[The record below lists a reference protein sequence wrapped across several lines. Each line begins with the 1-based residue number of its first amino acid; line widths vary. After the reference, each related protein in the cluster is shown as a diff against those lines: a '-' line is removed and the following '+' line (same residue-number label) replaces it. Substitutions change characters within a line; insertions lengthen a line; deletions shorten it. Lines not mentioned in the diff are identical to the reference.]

1 MAPLSMLQTECMDT
15 ISPEQRSALMKRVRR
30 SDTTPE
36 VTLRK
41 ALHRLGFRY
50 VIGDKRLPGTPDLVF
65 PKCRAAVFVH
75 GCFWHGHECR
85 QGRAPSSNVDYW
97 APKIVANRARDA
109 RKEQALRD
117 LGWRVLIVWE
127 CELKGGSLQASVD
140 RLATE
145 LTKVPE
151 PRV

>member
-1 MAPLSMLQTECMDT
+1 
-15 ISPEQRSALMKRVRR
+15 MKRVRR
-30 SDTTPE
+30 SDTKPE

-65 PKCRAAVFVH
+65 SKHKAAVFVH

-97 APKIVANRARDA
+97 APKIAANRARDS

-117 LGWRVLIVWE
+117 LGWRVFTVWE
-127 CELKGGSLQASVD
+127 CELKAASLPASVES
-140 RLATE
+140 LAAALKQRT
-145 LTKVPE
+145 
-151 PRV
+151 

>member
-1 MAPLSMLQTECMDT
+1 
-15 ISPEQRSALMKRVRR
+15 MKRVRR
-30 SDTTPE
+30 SDTKPE

-65 PKCRAAVFVH
+65 PKYKAAVFVH

-97 APKIVANRARDA
+97 VPKIAANRARDA
-109 RKEQALRD
+109 RKEQALREQ
-117 LGWRVLIVWE
+117 GWRVFTVWE
-127 CELKGGSLQASVD
+127 CELKSASLTAYVE
-140 RLATE
+140 RLAVALNCEQPTQD
-145 LTKVPE
+145 LTLN
-151 PRV
+151 R

>member
-1 MAPLSMLQTECMDT
+1 
-15 ISPEQRSALMKRVRR
+15 MKRVRR
-30 SDTTPE
+30 ADTKPE

-65 PKCRAAVFVH
+65 PKHRAAVFVH

-85 QGRAPSSNVDYW
+85 QGRVPSSNVDYW

-117 LGWRVLIVWE
+117 LGWRVFTVWE
-127 CELKGGSLQASVD
+127 CELKAASLSVSVG
-140 RLATE
+140 RLAAALHE
-145 LTKVPE
+145 VPKE
-151 PRV
+151 IA

>member
-1 MAPLSMLQTECMDT
+1 MDNL
-15 ISPEQRSALMKRVRR
+15 SPERRSDLMKRVRR
-30 SDTTPE
+30 SDTKPE

-65 PKCRAAVFVH
+65 PKYKAAVFVH

-97 APKIVANRARDA
+97 APKIAANRARDA
-109 RKEQALRD
+109 RKEQALREQ
-117 LGWRVLIVWE
+117 GWRVFNVWE
-127 CELKGGSLQASVD
+127 CELKPTLVSASVL
-140 RLATE
+140 RLANLLETN
-145 LTKVPE
+145 
-151 PRV
+151 R

>member
-1 MAPLSMLQTECMDT
+1 MDT
-15 ISPEQRSALMKRVRR
+15 LTPERRSALMKRVKR
-30 SDTTPE
+30 SDTKPE

-41 ALHRLGFRY
+41 QLHRLGFRY

-65 PKCRAAVFVH
+65 PKYKAAVFVH
-75 GCFWHGHECR
+75 GCFWHGHQCR

-117 LGWRVLIVWE
+117 LGWRVFTVWE
-127 CELKGGSLQASVD
+127 CQLRAASLPMSIKSLADALKEASKQG
-140 RLATE
+140 A
-145 LTKVPE
+145 
-151 PRV
+151 